1 MLLNGEPYACREG
14 LTLHAILA
22 ELKVRQEAVVV
33 MHGEKIYRRGEIP
46 DVPVQHNDVI
56 EIVQMTQGG

>member
-1 MLLNGEPYACREG
+1 
-14 LTLHAILA
+14 
-22 ELKVRQEAVVV
+22 VRQEAVVV

-56 EIVQMTQGG
+56 EIVKMTQGG